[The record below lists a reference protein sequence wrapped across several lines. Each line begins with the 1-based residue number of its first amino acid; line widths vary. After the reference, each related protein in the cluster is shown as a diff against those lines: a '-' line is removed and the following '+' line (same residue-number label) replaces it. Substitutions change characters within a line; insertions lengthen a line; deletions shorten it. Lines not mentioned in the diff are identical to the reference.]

1 MGDVPLTDRGIAVLR
16 GHSVRVRNGF
26 ESFEDPT
33 FHRSQAHREHPART
47 KRSTRKP
54 GGTPGLSAGQPIR
67 VRLLSRS
74 LPSIGKRPFDRDDL
88 FPRSHAAYGPLDVL
102 RPKAD
107 GDSFFGGTP
116 ADVGP
121 GREKRPEPLEHHR
134 DNSGD
139 RGNES
144 AVLPLNYRPNPMEG
158 EVSLLKR

>member
-1 MGDVPLTDRGIAVLR
+1 MRDRQKRTLCETGPPAPGAHQEKHAETWGYSRLVGWPAYPRAIVIPLFT
-16 GHSVRVRNGF
+16 
-26 ESFEDPT
+26 
-33 FHRSQAHREHPART
+33 
-47 KRSTRKP
+47 
-54 GGTPGLSAGQPIR
+54 
-67 VRLLSRS
+67 
-74 LPSIGKRPFDRDDL
+74 FDRQAPL
-88 FPRSHAAYGPLDVL
+88 LIERSFPRSPAAYGPLDVL
-102 RPKAD
+102 RPKAA